1 MVTVTW
7 EHIMSEAQKA
17 GQLRQ
22 EGKEKEANLI
32 IKLLEDRV
40 RTADKVT
47 ILNIYDKKPRKIH
60 EIDYTK
66 LTLEDCL

>member
-1 MVTVTW
+1 VVTVTW

-22 EGKEKEANLI
+22 EGKDEEANLI
-32 IKLLEDRV
+32 IKLLEERV

-47 ILNIYDKKPRKIH
+47 IPNIYDKKPRKIH
-60 EIDYTK
+60 EIDYSK
-66 LTLEDCL
+66 STLEDAL

>member
-22 EGKEKEANLI
+22 EGKDEEANLI
-32 IKLLEDRV
+32 IKLLEERV

-47 ILNIYDKKPRKIH
+47 IPNIYDKKPRKIH
-60 EIDYTK
+60 EIDYSK
-66 LTLEDCL
+66 STLEDCL